1 MFPKT
6 IIVLLFLLVGY
17 TKVAQAQIGGRN
29 IFDFL
34 RLSPNAQTSALG
46 GAIVSIHDKQIGYA
60 LQNPAT
66 LSDSAHTQINLSIND
81 YIGDLAYGTVS
92 YAHSIPDVATFHAG
106 IQYFNYGTFQE
117 ADIFGNLQGTYTA
130 NDLAF
135 IVGASRA
142 FGKFSA
148 GANFKL
154 INSVF
159 AYQSIWGATLD
170 FGGMYHNHKSGT
182 GVGLVLRN
190 FGFQLNSLQGE
201 RYGLPF
207 EILLGVTQRVP
218 HTPFRVSLTL
228 TNLQQPILVKN
239 DDNLPIQYDLA
250 GNPILPKSRT
260 VDNIFRHCIFGLELL
275 VHKNFIIRLGYNHQR
290 RQELKAQ
297 DQFFSLQGLTI
308 GAGLKINRFTLDYA
322 FSSYHSYT
330 NAHFF
335 TIGTSIQSFKK
346 KTT

>member
-1 MFPKT
+1 MFQKI
-6 IIVLLFLLVGY
+6 IIVLLFLWGGGICRG
-17 TKVAQAQIGGRN
+17 QIGGRN

-34 RLSPNAQTSALG
+34 RLSPNAQISALG
-46 GAIVSIHDKQIGYA
+46 GAVISISDKQIGYA
-60 LQNPAT
+60 LQNPAA
-66 LSDSAHTQINLSIND
+66 LSDSAHTQINLSVHD

-92 YAHSIPDVATFHAG
+92 YAHSIPGIGNFQAG

-117 ADIFGNLQGTYTA
+117 ADLFGNLQGAYTA

-135 IVGASRA
+135 ILGASRA

-159 AYQSIWGATLD
+159 AYQSIWGGTLD
-170 FGGMYHNHKSGT
+170 FGGMYHNPQSGT
-182 GVGLVLRN
+182 GVGLLLRN

-239 DDNLPIQYDLA
+239 PDNLPIQYDLA
-250 GNPILPKSRT
+250 GNPIRPPNRT
-260 VDNIFRHCIFGLELL
+260 VDNIFRHCIFSLELL

-290 RQELKAQ
+290 RQELKAPE
-297 DQFFSLQGLTI
+297 QFFGLQGFNI
-308 GAGLKINRFTLDYA
+308 GAGLKVNRFTFDYA
-322 FSSYHSYT
+322 FASYHSYSG
-330 NAHFF
+330 AHFF

-346 KTT
+346 KAM